1 MSGVFTFSMFCLFN
15 LIEFLTLIHRGEL
28 HCSMLTVSWFSVG
41 LRFLVWVVFIGLK
54 SVVVYSPDLQ
64 LDTVTGQPCKRR
76 EAYSSA

>member
-1 MSGVFTFSMFCLFN
+1 
-15 LIEFLTLIHRGEL
+15 
-28 HCSMLTVSWFSVG
+28 
-41 LRFLVWVVFIGLK
+41 VVFIGLK